1 MGMTNGKP
9 ALCAA
14 LGCIGSLIA
23 QAFGGWNSGIVTL
36 LAFMAVDYISG
47 LIVAAVFHA
56 SEKTE
61 SGGLESRA
69 GWKGLCRK
77 GMTLCIVLIAHRLDI
92 ALGTSVVRD
101 AVIIAYICNEAIS
114 ITENAGLMGVP
125 IPERLPAA
133 VDAPPGEGKE

>member
-1 MGMTNGKP
+1 MEISNMKVL
-9 ALCAA
+9 LCTM
-14 LGCIGSLIA
+14 LGCAGSLIA

-125 IPERLPAA
+125 IPERLAA
-133 VDAPPGEGKE
+133 AIDALQGKGK